1 MKRDR
6 DEEDVHHDNQLP
18 KKQKSTNSPLPN
30 DITDDDEDD
39 KPLLP
44 NFKQTRN
51 VRQGH
56 ECPYLATISRH
67 NLDFDF
73 EKCCSV
79 SLSHVNV
86 YACLVCGKYFQGRAP
101 GTHAHTHSLESGHHL
116 YMKLEN
122 GKVFCLPDQYEVL
135 DSSLSDIQYVLNPTY
150 AKEELDKGGLLET
163 QAPWASALDGTDYMP
178 GMVGLNDIR
187 ENDYVNVVVQV
198 LNTIAPIRN
207 YFLRTDNNRSSNSGT
222 KLTKTWG
229 ELLRKMWNPKAFKG
243 HVSPHE
249 FMQAVSI
256 ASNKRFTTEKKG
268 DPVEFMLWLVNQ
280 LHLDLTGGKRKRPS
294 IITECLQGE
303 LEVVTEAG
311 TGTGRAKESAVDMKE
326 KVPFL
331 TLGLDLPPAP
341 LFKDAKMEKITIP
354 QVPIFD
360 LLRKYNGQLVTDDI
374 KGGRRIFTVTKLPQY
389 LVLHV
394 KRFLKNQ
401 FFLEKNPTIVNFPVK
416 NLDLGAC
423 IPLPGSLS
431 DTHNNSKGKKIVG
444 KKGKYDLVANIVH
457 EGIAGEGMFK
467 MYAYRGVEG
476 LWYEIQDLRVTE
488 VLPQMVAL
496 SEMYLQVWKSQ

>member
-6 DEEDVHHDNQLP
+6 DEEDAQHDNQLQ
-18 KKQKSTNSPLPN
+18 KKQKSTNSSL
-30 DITDDDEDD
+30 TDDDEDD
-39 KPLLP
+39 KPLLA

-101 GTHAHTHSLESGHHL
+101 GTHAHTHSLEAGHHMF
-116 YMKLEN
+116 MKLEN

-150 AKEELDKGGLLET
+150 TKEELEKGMTLET
-163 QAPWASALDGTDYMP
+163 QAPWAVALDGTDYMP

-187 ENDYVNVVVQV
+187 ANDYVNVVVQA

-207 YFLRTDNNRSSNSGT
+207 YFLRTDNGNGSGDGSGT
-222 KLTKTWG
+222 RLTKTWG
-229 ELLRKMWNPKAFKG
+229 ELLSKMWNPKAFKG
-243 HVSPHE
+243 QVSPHE
-249 FMQAVSI
+249 FMQAVTI
-256 ASNKRFTTEKKG
+256 ASKKRFTTEKKG

-294 IITECLQGE
+294 IITECFQGE

-311 TGTGRAKESAVDMKE
+311 TGTGKARDSVVDIKE

-360 LLRKYNGQLVTDDI
+360 LLQKYNGQLVTDEI
-374 KGGRRIFTVTKLPQY
+374 KGGRRTFTVTKLPQF

-423 IPLPGSLS
+423 IPLPVS
-431 DTHNNSKGKKIVG
+431 DNNNNKGKEIVEH
-444 KKGKYDLVANIVH
+444 KGKYDLVANVVH
-457 EGIAGEGMFK
+457 EGKAGEGVFK

-496 SEMYLQVWKSQ
+496 SEMYLQVWKLY